1 MVFSRIDW
9 IRVMAVLVSILA
21 GAGVLAIIVWIM
33 QLLAV
38 PLLMLLVA
46 WMLSYVLNPVVDF
59 IESHR
64 LPRPLAALITY
75 LAVVLLLGLALVL
88 LVAPLTAQ
96 LAALQHD
103 LPTLAQNLQTR
114 LGDAEQMLQALGLS
128 VQVEQLLQ
136 GGAVTTPTGGQV
148 VGSAFTILGNVV
160 SALIHTIITLVLSFY
175 LVLDNRRIGRN
186 MIRVAPEGSRDKVR
200 FAQTEISRVVG
211 GYLRAQL
218 LAALTIGILA
228 GAGCWILGVRYPLV
242 IGLLAGILELVPM
255 LGPILATIPAVGI
268 AAFQPFPLVLWVLL
282 YFFAI
287 QQFENNILIPRLA
300 GHAVGLHPLGA
311 LLALVVGTE
320 LGGLWGA
327 ILAVPV
333 AGLVWVFLV
342 GAYRSLTAASGTQT
356 PFVPPPL
363 PRLPT
368 LSFKGRPLFRFRHE
382 EPSASPPPHS
392 FDEH

>member
-1 MVFSRIDW
+1 MAFSRIDW
-9 IRVMAVLVSILA
+9 IRVMAILVSILA

-33 QLLAV
+33 QLLVV
-38 PLLMLLVA
+38 PILMLLVA

-59 IESHR
+59 IEAHR
-64 LPRPLAALITY
+64 LPRPLAALVTY
-75 LAVVLLLGLALVL
+75 LGVVLLFGIAGGL
-88 LVAPLTAQ
+88 LVAPLTVQ
-96 LAALQHD
+96 IAALQHD

-114 LGDAEQMLQALGLS
+114 LANIDRTLQALGVS
-128 VQVEQLLQ
+128 VQVEELLQ

-160 SALIHTIITLVLSFY
+160 SGLIHTIITLVLSFY
-175 LVLDNRRIGRN
+175 LVLDSRRIGRN
-186 MIRVAPEGSRDKVR
+186 IIRVAPEGSRDKVL
-200 FAQTEISRVVG
+200 FAQREISRVVG

-218 LAALTIGILA
+218 LAALTIGVLA
-228 GAGCWILGVRYPLV
+228 GVGCWLLGVHYPLV
-242 IGLLAGILELVPM
+242 IGVLAGILELVPM

-320 LGGLWGA
+320 VGGLWGA

-342 GAYRSLTAASGTQT
+342 AAYGSLTTASGAPT

-363 PRLPT
+363 PRLPS
-368 LSFKGRPLFRFRHE
+368 LSFKGRPLFRFRHTKPA
-382 EPSASPPPHS
+382 EPSHPHS
-392 FDEH
+392 LDEH